1 MRYNLHLNTTL
12 TVSPGQDE
20 SCRARQKQTVLLLK
34 AWSWCI
40 YRPASAGWPH
50 ADPMCDMQKKKFR
63 HSQAISAQPPN
74 HHIPAAMCQSQ
85 RPCPLLQHYTGST
98 SLSRH
103 SLHVHATLHGA
114 QGHASHVCLSA
125 KCGQAVGGLPGSWPG
140 NTCEQQHQESSGI

>member
-1 MRYNLHLNTTL
+1 MSLA
-12 TVSPGQDE
+12 GQGKSKQC
-20 SCRARQKQTVLLLK
+20 SCSRHGHGAPTGT
-34 AWSWCI
+34 
-40 YRPASAGWPH
+40 AGWPH
-50 ADPMCDMQKKKFR
+50 ADPMCDVQKKKFR

-74 HHIPAAMCQSQ
+74 HHIPAAMCESQ

-103 SLHVHATLHGA
+103 SLRVHATLHGA